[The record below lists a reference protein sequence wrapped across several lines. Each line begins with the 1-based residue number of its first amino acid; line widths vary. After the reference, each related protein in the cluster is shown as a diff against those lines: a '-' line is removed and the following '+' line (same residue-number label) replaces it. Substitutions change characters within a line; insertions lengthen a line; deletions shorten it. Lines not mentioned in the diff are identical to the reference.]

1 MSRIS
6 PLADQRQFTALI
18 VREDGWYIGCVE
30 EVPGANAQERT
41 ESECLRSLKQAVRD
55 ILEIQ
60 REDLSEQ
67 APRHR
72 FREVTFSV

>member
-1 MSRIS
+1 MNSQVH
-6 PLADQRQFTALI
+6 DQRQFTALI
-18 VREDGWYIGCVE
+18 YKQEGWFLGCVE

-60 REDLSEQ
+60 REDLIGQ

-72 FREVTFSV
+72 FREVAFSV

>member
-1 MSRIS
+1 MNRIA

-18 VREDGWYIGCVE
+18 VKEDGWYIGCVE

-41 ESECLRSLKQAVRD
+41 ESGCMRSLKQAVRD

-60 REDLSEQ
+60 REDLIEQ

-72 FREVTFSV
+72 FREVAFAV